1 MHASN
6 ALKPFDVK
14 VRLQL
19 IRGIPKWKTFFSLSQ
34 NAFCF
39 LPKFHTHKT
48 FCTVAF
54 IFPNAAWISSC
65 IFVFLDQIK

>member
-39 LPKFHTHKT
+39 LPN
-48 FCTVAF
+48 F
-54 IFPNAAWISSC
+54 IPTKHSVLLLSFSPMLLG
-65 IFVFLDQIK
+65 FLHAYSYF